1 MNIWWENIYFVILI
15 ASFWY
20 SFLKLVT
27 LKIIDTCVFIKLAF
41 HIIVSFY
48 FQNYFS
54 DKIYIFS
61 LKKIEKI
68 NINKEKDLWLKK
80 YNSNYD
86 NGKKRHV
93 LYIYIYKP
101 VSNWNWSKL
110 KKGWK

>member
-1 MNIWWENIYFVILI
+1 MNIWWEDIYFVILI
-15 ASFWY
+15 ASFLY

-61 LKKIEKI
+61 LKKNRKDKHQQGKGSLI
-68 NINKEKDLWLKK
+68 KE
-80 YNSNYD
+80 
-86 NGKKRHV
+86 
-93 LYIYIYKP
+93 I
-101 VSNWNWSKL
+101 
-110 KKGWK
+110 